1 MVAMRGE
8 FQPVGPPSHESTTLT
23 CAKTYMYT
31 WENMKSLWGKGRKQ
45 K

>member
-8 FQPVGPPSHESTTLT
+8 FQPVDPPSHESTTLT
-23 CAKTYMYT
+23 CAKTYM
-31 WENMKSLWGKGRKQ
+31 KSLWGKGKKQ